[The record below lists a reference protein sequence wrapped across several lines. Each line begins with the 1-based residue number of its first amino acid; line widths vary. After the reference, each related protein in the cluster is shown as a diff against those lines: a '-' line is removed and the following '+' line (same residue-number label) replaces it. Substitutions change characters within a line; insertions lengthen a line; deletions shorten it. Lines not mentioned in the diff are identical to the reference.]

1 MAARIADTEHMDP
14 AAAAAAAA
22 AAADLATVDIQL
34 SQHRSN
40 FAVLHNPFQIQFKP
54 KWQRSETDNYE
65 EV

>member
-14 AAAAAAAA
+14 VAAAAAA
-22 AAADLATVDIQL
+22 AAADLATVDIQF